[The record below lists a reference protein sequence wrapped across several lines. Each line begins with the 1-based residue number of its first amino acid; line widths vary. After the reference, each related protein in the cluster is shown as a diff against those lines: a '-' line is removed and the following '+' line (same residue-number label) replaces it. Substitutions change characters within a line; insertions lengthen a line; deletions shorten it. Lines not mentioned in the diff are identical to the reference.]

1 MIFQIISK
9 FSCSLTIFF
18 LFNGNRLGGEI
29 LISFTNEIS
38 IKKILCQSCW
48 KLCSFKDQDSRK
60 SKRFFHRQSGNV
72 GSTSERKKFDG
83 ELISPYTLLVSPTN
97 LLFAKPEKETN
108 NRSIETM
115 QNPHRIDRNFLWNK
129 RLKKSRKRNSMNW
142 FRCSRK
148 SVNGLN

>member
-9 FSCSLTIFF
+9 FSRFLTIFL
-18 LFNGNRLGGEI
+18 LFNGNCLGGEI
-29 LISFTNEIS
+29 LISFSNEIS
-38 IKKILCQSCW
+38 VKKTLREPCW
-48 KLCSFKDQDSRK
+48 KLCSLKDQDSRK
-60 SKRFFHRQSGNV
+60 SKRFFHQQSGNV

-97 LLFAKPEKETN
+97 LLFAKAEKETN

-129 RLKKSRKRNSMNW
+129 RLKKIKEEEFDEQTLVQSKKR
-142 FRCSRK
+142 
-148 SVNGLN
+148 